1 MMNAWAIAAVGLG
14 GALGAIARFAV
25 SAAIGAHHVFPWATL
40 AINIAGS
47 FAIGLIWGAYGA
59 TEWFQQWGRL
69 FLVVGLLGGFTTFSA
84 FSLETL
90 NLLQGAR
97 YGLAA
102 SYVLASVLACLAAVI
117 AGERAGQIWL
127 G

>member
-1 MMNAWAIAAVGLG
+1 MNAGALLAVALG
-14 GALGAIARFAV
+14 GAGGALLRYGL
-25 SAAIGAHHVFPWATL
+25 SALIGMHHLFPWATL

-59 TEWFQQWGRL
+59 ADWFQQWGRL

-90 NLLQGAR
+90 NLLQ
-97 YGLAA
+97 A
-102 SYVLASVLACLAAVI
+102 SRYVLAVSYVVASVGACLLAVVL
-117 AGERAGQIWL
+117 GERAGTWL
-127 G
+127 S

>member
-1 MMNAWAIAAVGLG
+1 MNAAALLAVALG
-14 GALGAIARFAV
+14 GASGAVLRFAV

-47 FAIGLIWGAYGA
+47 FAIGLLWGAYGA

-97 YGLAA
+97 FSLATGYVAA
-102 SYVLASVLACLAAVI
+102 SFAGCLAAVWM
-117 AGERAGQIWL
+117 GERAGQAWL
-127 G
+127 A

>member
-1 MMNAWAIAAVGLG
+1 MNAWAIAAVGLG

-25 SAAIGAHHVFPWATL
+25 SALIGAHHVFPWATL

-47 FAIGLIWGAYGA
+47 FAIGLVWGAYGA

-84 FSLETL
+84 FSLETM

-97 YGLAA
+97 YGLAG
-102 SYVLASVLACLAAVI
+102 SYVIASVLACLAAVM